1 LIGAFGTGVMI
12 MTKGGKKMSVAV
24 IEAKED
30 TSCKEVLSHLYD
42 DILKIYEDS
51 TYISEQFGVN
61 RCLETVEKY
70 IELEGTNDE
79 A

>member
-1 LIGAFGTGVMI
+1 
-12 MTKGGKKMSVAV
+12 MSVAV

>member
-1 LIGAFGTGVMI
+1 

>member
-1 LIGAFGTGVMI
+1 
-12 MTKGGKKMSVAV
+12 MSVAV
-24 IEAKED
+24 IEAKEN
-30 TSCKEVLSHLYD
+30 TSCKEVLNHLYD

-70 IELEGTNDE
+70 IESEEGKG
-79 A
+79 